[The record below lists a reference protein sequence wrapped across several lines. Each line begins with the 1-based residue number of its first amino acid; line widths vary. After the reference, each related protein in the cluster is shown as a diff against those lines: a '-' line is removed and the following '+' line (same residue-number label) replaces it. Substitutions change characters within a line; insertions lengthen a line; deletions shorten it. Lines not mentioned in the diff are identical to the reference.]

1 VNNSDDATLQE
12 SILYKKF
19 EGIKFEFA
27 HFPEKNQY
35 YQVEV
40 GPNWTWMLLLK
51 WISGSYSTNYS
62 YYQSL
67 KYSID
72 KLGKE
77 AKDSGKMCQVLKDGE
92 LMPIKYW
99 SKYSD

>member
-1 VNNSDDATLQE
+1 MSVLKNYAETKKPNQRFNEKDKRIYACYHLDKDIGGFWFHYYVNNSDDATLQE

-40 GPNWTWMLLLK
+40 GPN
-51 WISGSYSTNYS
+51 
-62 YYQSL
+62 
-67 KYSID
+67 
-72 KLGKE
+72 
-77 AKDSGKMCQVLKDGE
+77 
-92 LMPIKYW
+92 
-99 SKYSD
+99 